1 MSITDTFEVSE
12 EYELKL
18 LANLIDDEI
27 FLTQIIEILKEEY
40 FSSAEHQWVFAFI
53 KKYHMKY
60 SSMATKDAF
69 IIEIKN
75 QGLKKSVRDPILII
89 LHKIFEFK
97 RKYTRDSDIIKEDSL
112 IFCRN
117 QAVSNALVKS
127 AELLPY
133 KKFSEIRHVLDT
145 ALMAG
150 EIQSGG
156 IDFDNIDDRRINKP
170 RKHLIPLPWN
180 AINTRIGGGMAEGE
194 FMVLVAPMGAGK
206 TMIAS
211 IIAKYMREH
220 GHDCLFASLELDAR
234 KIRHR
239 IDAMILNEPLSMVKE
254 AEEYADIIHEKILS
268 YPKSSLV
275 IEKFSPT
282 GTTTATLRT
291 KIKMLKSKGI
301 EIKYM
306 LVDYLDI
313 LDTIDPAH
321 NNKKDWEK
329 QEFVSR
335 DLFGLASELNI
346 RIVGLVQGNTTASD
360 AEVISVK
367 TTSGGTKRLHP
378 ADLILGYA
386 RPDNFKIQNKANIS
400 FIKNRFGKDGYV
412 LSATTNYDYGVI
424 NIEDTELSP
433 DIETK
438 EVVEE
443 SLKDKYQN
451 FVKKRKMSESSE
463 AFSDLI

>member
-1 MSITDTFEVSE
+1 
-12 EYELKL
+12 
-18 LANLIDDEI
+18 
-27 FLTQIIEILKEEY
+27 
-40 FSSAEHQWVFAFI
+40 
-53 KKYHMKY
+53 
-60 SSMATKDAF
+60 
-69 IIEIKN
+69 
-75 QGLKKSVRDPILII
+75 
-89 LHKIFEFK
+89 
-97 RKYTRDSDIIKEDSL
+97 
-112 IFCRN
+112 
-117 QAVSNALVKS
+117 
-127 AELLPY
+127 
-133 KKFSEIRHVLDT
+133 
-145 ALMAG
+145 
-150 EIQSGG
+150 
-156 IDFDNIDDRRINKP
+156 
-170 RKHLIPLPWN
+170 
-180 AINTRIGGGMAEGE
+180 
-194 FMVLVAPMGAGK
+194 
-206 TMIAS
+206 
-211 IIAKYMREH
+211 
-220 GHDCLFASLELDAR
+220 LDAR